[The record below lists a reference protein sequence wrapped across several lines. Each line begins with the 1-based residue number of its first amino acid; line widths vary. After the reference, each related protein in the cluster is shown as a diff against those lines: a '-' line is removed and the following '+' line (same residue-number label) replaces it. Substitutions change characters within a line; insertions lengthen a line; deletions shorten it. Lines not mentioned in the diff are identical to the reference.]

1 MLGWVLNTPLQ
12 FSILMGKVKEAFCI
26 DLITA
31 IYVMLFV
38 IYATLRWTFHKAE
51 PNQNIKVD

>member
-31 IYVMLFV
+31 IYVMLFA
-38 IYATLRWTFHKAE
+38 ILRYITLD
-51 PNQNIKVD
+51 IS